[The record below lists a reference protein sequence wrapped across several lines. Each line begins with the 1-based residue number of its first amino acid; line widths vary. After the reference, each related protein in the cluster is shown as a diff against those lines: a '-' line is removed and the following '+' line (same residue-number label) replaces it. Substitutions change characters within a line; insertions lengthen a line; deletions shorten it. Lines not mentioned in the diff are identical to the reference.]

1 MFNCSRLSKM
11 EVTSEFYTK
20 TELIHGYMD
29 SGLVYD
35 LYTSTPSNITTTLP
49 SKAPGVFRV
58 TSSQENIV
66 SIFQGKNET
75 KNTPSD

>member
-1 MFNCSRLSKM
+1 M
-11 EVTSEFYTK
+11 EVTSEFYMK
-20 TELIHGYMD
+20 IELIHGYIG

-58 TSSQENIV
+58 TSSQKNFL
-66 SIFQGKNET
+66 SIFQEKNET
-75 KNTPSD
+75 KITPSD